1 MEANDLKE
9 FQNNQIYHVIM
20 YYYSIQLYNAV
31 VEQKPKK
38 KTYVDI

>member
-1 MEANDLKE
+1 
-9 FQNNQIYHVIM
+9 M

-38 KTYVDI
+38 NICRHMKLLP

>member
-1 MEANDLKE
+1 MEANDLKKN
-9 FQNNQIYHVIM
+9 QNNQIYHVIM

-38 KTYVDI
+38 KHM